1 MYLCIYVCMYKSG
14 QDVHAIHKRAVIR
27 WVTIFF
33 VVVQYFRIFPNQEW
47 FETLHNYVSQ
57 AMGQVA
63 AERSS
68 DTKGAWDAAGKEK
81 IILFNFLFFQGPT
94 ALFPPRQQ
102 GFFKKKNKK
111 HATLGLAA
119 KGPLRF
125 SNWLVS
131 QAFFYLPLPLPF
143 LRQSCRL
150 FVRRE
155 GKLRVPP
162 EQILEDTLLFKI
174 DSNNIVVVNT
184 LV

>member
-1 MYLCIYVCMYKSG
+1 MHICMYVYVRSRCTCN
-14 QDVHAIHKRAVIR
+14 KRAVIR

-94 ALFPPRQQ
+94 ALFPQRQ
-102 GFFKKKNKK
+102 
-111 HATLGLAA
+111 
-119 KGPLRF
+119 
-125 SNWLVS
+125 
-131 QAFFYLPLPLPF
+131 PLPLPF